1 MRYRLRCKEME
12 RQKIIEKGE
21 FVMRFLLIVL
31 IGAVAGGLM
40 GYLGQCTT
48 GACPLTANP
57 FRGAA
62 VGALLGF
69 LIAMTNTGG
78 RMRDREPLQVSDQI
92 VRIKDLSALQALISG
107 ADVPVMVDFYAD
119 WCGPCRKLAPEL
131 SALAERWNGNAII
144 VKVNVDD
151 QREVAA
157 SYRISSIPDIRV
169 FFGGEQQQAV
179 TGFRSQADLH
189 AMLVA
194 AGGTPPE
201 G

>member
-1 MRYRLRCKEME
+1 MLK
-12 RQKIIEKGE
+12 
-21 FVMRFLLIVL
+21 FALIVL

-57 FRGAA
+57 IRGAA
-62 VGALLGF
+62 FGALLG
-69 LIAMTNTGG
+69 LLVAMTNTGG
-78 RMRDREPLQVSDQI
+78 RMGGREPLQVSDHIMQ
-92 VRIKDLSALQALISG
+92 VSDLRSLQALIAGSE
-107 ADVPVMVDFYAD
+107 VPVMVDFYAD
-119 WCGPCRKLAPEL
+119 WCGPCKRLAPEL
-131 SALAERWNGNAII
+131 SALADAWQGNAMI

-169 FFGGEQQQAV
+169 FAGGQQEQAV
-179 TGFRSQADLH
+179 TGFQRRQDLH

-194 AGGTPPE
+194 AGGVPPE